1 VQTVYIVFFAMVFI
15 ACMVSAV
22 FDFGTALIVIVIG
35 SHVLPIK
42 EIIVLTTVLFI
53 ASTLTKSIVY
63 GKHIDWKQ
71 TSIMSLASLP
81 FAYLGASYL
90 NEVSAEFL
98 K

>member
-1 VQTVYIVFFAMVFI
+1 VETVYIVFVAIVFI
-15 ACMVSAV
+15 ACMASAV
-22 FDFGTALIVIVIG
+22 FGFGTALIVIG

-71 TSIMSLASLP
+71 TSIMSLESLLLLTLVR
-81 FAYLGASYL
+81 AISTR
-90 NEVSAEFL
+90 FL
-98 K
+98 LSFSND